1 MAESRIDTL
10 VSLARTG
17 ADSALAQLYRE
28 FQPPLVGFL
37 AGLAP
42 RDAEDLAAETWIDM
56 ARYLPRF
63 GGNGRDFR
71 RVLFT
76 VARRRAIDHLRKQ
89 RRRQTDPTDDVE
101 SVGLRALDNSAVN
114 DSALDDPAKMVC
126 DLDGSHT
133 AIRTI
138 SDLLTP
144 SQAEV
149 VLLRVVAGLTV
160 PEVARIVNR
169 PAAAVSVLQTRGLR
183 RLATKLGNPTG
194 SLSAPRPS

>member
-1 MAESRIDTL
+1 MADSRIDTL

-17 ADSALAQLYRE
+17 ADSALTQLYRE

-63 GGNGRDFR
+63 AGNGRDFR

-101 SVGLRALDNSAVN
+101 SVGHCALNE
-114 DSALDDPAKMVC
+114 SALDDPAKMVC
-126 DLDGSHT
+126 DLDGSQT

-138 SDLLTP
+138 GDLLTR